1 MLIDGKGVNLAA
13 FEPVLAAV
21 LGNTK
26 GEEGYKVI
34 SEASHFGHERIELR
48 DWLYC
53 LVKGPGMK
61 LRKFLVEGPGKT
73 ADELVDL
80 LESSLG
86 DEDASG
92 VTPSEL
98 TPETVT
104 APVMEMLKRAEEIAR
119 AGQKGRVDDD
129 ALSLALLETADAD
142 LMRLL
147 GMWSTEER
155 LKGFLRDLKPK
166 VISPL
171 PPVLFLENGEL
182 NRSVFTGGGWRFCQR
197 MREEL
202 AALGAEKVTSR
213 HLLYSILGNEE
224 GALAVSLSM
233 QNVDV
238 KKDLHAALTREL
250 ARPGRKRNDELKL
263 NRNTLFASVTAI
275 LSEALGLAAERG
287 AKELGEQDIH
297 RAFVTAQTQELTR
310 LIPKEK
316 TIDLAALREYL
327 RDFTVDESQA
337 GPPIQ
342 RYTVQEVQDKINN
355 TIFGQ
360 EDAVAR
366 VIPWIK
372 RLRFGI
378 PRDGRPAGV
387 FLFLGPTGAGKTQ
400 MAKELARYVYGNEDM
415 MIFLE
420 MGQFKSKESMNQFIG
435 APPGY
440 VGYGEGKLTNGL
452 RDKPESVVLFDEIEK
467 GDTQVFDTLLR
478 FADEGLISD
487 PAGPVRDGRKCI
499 IVMTTN
505 AGQVWLREHLKANKD
520 AIRNPRELTDQLFE
534 AAMKELESKGFRP
547 EFLGRV
553 DERITFLPFSE
564 ETCRKIVDSVL
575 DREIGKFLKLKEVA
589 IEVPDR
595 VREVLAQYAFERSG
609 NEGARGAPR
618 AVNEY
623 IVTRAIDK
631 LSDYEEQNK
640 PMPARLI
647 ASVEGL
653 TRIVLEEQ

>member
-1 MLIDGKGVNLAA
+1 MLLDEKGLRLAA

-21 LGNTK
+21 LGNNK
-26 GEEGYKVI
+26 GEEGYRII
-34 SEASHFGHERIELR
+34 SEAAHFGHERIELR

-61 LRKFLVEGPGKT
+61 LRKFLVEGPGKN

-80 LESSLG
+80 LESTLG
-86 DEDASG
+86 DEDAAG
-92 VTPSEL
+92 IAPSEL
-98 TPETVT
+98 TPETVA
-104 APVMEMLKRAEEIAR
+104 APVLEMLKRAEELA
-119 AGQKGRVDDD
+119 AAWKKGRVDDA
-129 ALSLALLETADAD
+129 ALSLALLELADPD

-147 GMWSTEER
+147 GMWAGTEK
-155 LKGFLRDLKPK
+155 LKGFMHDL
-166 VISPL
+166 SPVTAE
-171 PPVLFLENGEL
+171 PDVELFLANGEI
-182 NRSVFTGGGWRFCQR
+182 NRTAFSGSGWRFCQR
-197 MREEL
+197 LREEL
-202 AALGAEKVTSR
+202 AAMGSEKVTTR
-213 HLLYSILGNEE
+213 HLLYAILGNDD
-224 GALAVSLSM
+224 GALTVSLAM
-233 QNVDV
+233 QGVDV
-238 KKDLHAALTREL
+238 KKDLHATLTREL

-263 NRNTLFASVTAI
+263 TKDTLFGSVIAVFQG
-275 LSEALGLAAERG
+275 AQKLAAERG
-287 AKELGEQDIH
+287 AKEPVGEQDVH
-297 RAFVTAQTQELTR
+297 RSFVISQTQELTR

-316 TIDLAALREYL
+316 VVDLAALREYL
-327 RDFTVDESQA
+327 KDFKVDESQG

-342 RYTVQEVQDKINN
+342 RFTVQEIQDKINH

-400 MAKELARYVYGNEDM
+400 MAKELARYVYGNEEM
-415 MIFLE
+415 MIFIE
-420 MGQFKSKESMNQFIG
+420 MGQFKSKESMSQFIG

-467 GDTQVFDTLLR
+467 ADTQVFDTLLR
-478 FADEGLISD
+478 FSDEGLISD

-505 AGQVWLREHLKANKD
+505 AGQGWLRDHLRADKEAL
-520 AIRNPRELTDQLFE
+520 RNPKELTKQLFD
-534 AAMKELESKGFRP
+534 AAAKELEGKGFRP

-553 DERITFLPFSE
+553 DERITFLPFTE
-564 ETCRKIVDSVL
+564 ETCRKIVDAVL
-575 DREIGKFLKLKEVA
+575 AKEIGKFAKLKQVS
-589 IEVPDR
+589 IEVSDR

-609 NEGARGAPR
+609 DEGARGAPR
-618 AVNEY
+618 AVNEF
-623 IVTRAIDK
+623 IVTRAIDL
-631 LSDYEEQNK
+631 LSDYEEQNR
-640 PMPARLI
+640 PMPSRLI
-647 ASVEGL
+647 ASVKAL
-653 TRIVLEEQ
+653 SNIVLEEE